1 MTEKEEEKEDNH
13 KERKERDNREEP
25 SKERKQFPRFVGT
38 LPSAEYLQ
46 SSQLVPA
53 TWEKMM
59 GLKMNTPP
67 IPQSKDSPRSP
78 LSQQPG
84 VVPPPSGCIT
94 NMQ

>member
-53 TWEKMM
+53 TWEKMIV
-59 GLKMNTPP
+59 LKMNTP
-67 IPQSKDSPRSP
+67 QSLSQRTHLSLHCLNNRVWSP
-78 LSQQPG
+78 LHLG
-84 VVPPPSGCIT
+84 V
-94 NMQ
+94 